1 MFCPAA
7 GAVITKLLYYRKES
21 VLGFHI
27 PKVRYIVMALL
38 IPLIYLGISYG
49 IFWQISG
56 EGFPLSFGF
65 ETIPEWIFGI
75 LMSSVLAFGEE
86 LGWRGFLLPRMTA
99 AWNVIIAVIASGII
113 WGVWHMPLMVS
124 GLYQSG
130 TVMGYQ
136 LTFFLF
142 ETVILTGIL
151 AFLRLKSDSLWPAVI
166 LHGTHNFLD
175 QAVFGPV
182 TTGADSAYFAGETGF
197 ITAIVMGL
205 ILVLIVVRT
214 KGTSDWTSGQI
225 K

>member
-1 MFCPAA
+1 
-7 GAVITKLLYYRKES
+7 
-21 VLGFHI
+21 
-27 PKVRYIVMALL
+27 
-38 IPLIYLGISYG
+38 
-49 IFWQISG
+49 
-56 EGFPLSFGF
+56 
-65 ETIPEWIFGI
+65 
-75 LMSSVLAFGEE
+75 
-86 LGWRGFLLPRMTA
+86 MTA